1 MGVVQS
7 DLGQRAIDTA
17 MWTLG
22 IDVGGTAVK
31 LAVVNES
38 ASICYENS
46 SPTHIGEGLSA
57 FLQDLRERIEQ
68 ALTEAGQRGAEVA
81 GIGIGVPGLVQ
92 RNRIVG
98 GINNIPELAGVS
110 LADELASVD
119 LPVQVENDAYLMGVA
134 ESRFGAATDSADVV
148 FLTVGTGIGAALK
161 LNGRFYKG
169 ANGRAS
175 EIGHMV
181 LAYGGTRCSCGNQGC
196 FEALA
201 STTALIA
208 SYMDL
213 SDAFPSAPRNP
224 PTGPELVSRYL
235 SGAPAA
241 AKALHLHYEYLATG
255 IASLINIFDP
265 RQVVIG
271 GGITECGD
279 FYLPEIR
286 RRAAERVMNGSM
298 NHTSIDLAGLGNRA
312 GCIGAACLFS
322 GMAAATG
329 RPGGVAGRRP

>member
-31 LAVVNES
+31 LAVVDEY
-38 ASICYENS
+38 ASVCYENS
-46 SPTHIGEGLSA
+46 GPTHIGEGLSA
-57 FLQDLRERIEQ
+57 FLQDLRELIEQ
-68 ALTEAGQRGAEVA
+68 ALTEAGRRGAEVA

-119 LPVQVENDAYLMGVA
+119 LPVEVENDAYLMGMA
-134 ESRFGAATDSADVV
+134 ESRFGAATDCADVV

-175 EIGHMV
+175 EIGHMI
-181 LAYGGTRCSCGNQGC
+181 LAYGGARCSCGNQGC

-208 SYMDL
+208 SYMNL
-213 SDAFPSAPRNP
+213 SGAFPLAPRKP

-241 AKALHLHYEYLATG
+241 AKALQLHFEYLATG

-265 RQVVIG
+265 QQVVIG

-329 RPGGVAGRRP
+329 RPGGVAERRP